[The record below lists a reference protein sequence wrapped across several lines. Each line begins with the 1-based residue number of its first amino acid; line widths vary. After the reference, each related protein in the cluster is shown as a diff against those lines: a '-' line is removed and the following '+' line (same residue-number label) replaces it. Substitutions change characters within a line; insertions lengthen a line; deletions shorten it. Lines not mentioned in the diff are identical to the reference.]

1 MMHCCE
7 IPVRKKS
14 QKEFNV
20 GPLIIR
26 HLATENANNDHKERE
41 GDKSLFW
48 AKSFPFS
55 DLSSET

>member
-14 QKEFNV
+14 QREFKV

-41 GDKSLFW
+41 GDKSLF
-48 AKSFPFS
+48 
-55 DLSSET
+55 